1 MGGFF
6 CCERCYV
13 LFFFGLNNVT
23 VLCYNVPIKGA
34 GFMEEQLISKKELLE
49 RTSISYGQLYR
60 WKRKNLIPEEWFIRK
75 STFTGQETF
84 FPREDILQ
92 RISMIQKMKENLSL
106 DEMREMLS
114 PKMKAVSM
122 TADEL
127 LHKGLISRPAL
138 DVFSE
143 GREDS
148 VYSSRDL
155 LSLYVLEGLLKS
167 GNVSLA
173 EAKMA
178 AEVLKRHDTEEIKKQ
193 TELIMLRKLGV
204 TTCFIAAA
212 ADSILFESSVKVVE
226 RVDLA
231 KASEELK
238 TTYMQEGHQWM

>member
-1 MGGFF
+1 MLLGMLCF
-6 CCERCYV
+6 V
-13 LFFFGLNNVT
+13 FGLNNVT
-23 VLCYNVPIKGA
+23 VLCYNESIEGA
-34 GFMEEQLISKKELLE
+34 GPMEEQLISKKELLE
-49 RTSISYGQLYR
+49 KTSISYGQLYR

-84 FPREDILQ
+84 FPREDILK

-114 PKMKAVSM
+114 PKMKDVSM
-122 TADEL
+122 TADDL
-127 LHKGLISRPAL
+127 IHKGLISRTAL

-143 GREDS
+143 GGENS
-148 VYSSRDL
+148 VFSSRDL
-155 LSLYVLEGLLKS
+155 LSLYVLEGLLQS

-178 AEVLKRHDTEEIKKQ
+178 AGVLKQHDTEEIKKQ